1 MRVCIPS
8 PFPGGPETGVTA
20 RFELADM
27 LDYYEI
33 RPGGTYEQVA
43 QTRNC
48 AGGCSDPV
56 ERISRRQVDLLIVTG
71 ISQSYLNRFRRAGVK
86 VLRAKSQSVDDL
98 LRAAAANNLEEMKKG
113 DT

>member
-1 MRVCIPS
+1 M
-8 PFPGGPETGVTA
+8 TA

-33 RPGGTYEQVA
+33 RTDGTYDQVA

-56 ERISRRQVDLLIVTG
+56 ERISMRQVDLLIVTG

-86 VLRAKSQSVDDL
+86 VVRATSQSVDEL
-98 LRAAAANNLEEMKKG
+98 LRAVASDNIEEMKKG
-113 DT
+113 DS